1 MLTHKENH
9 VEKKITKKQKII
21 VVAIIVS
28 IAILVNLLSIPRELH
43 ITDSI
48 VLEQGNIFPFD
59 YPYGGE
65 ELPIYRY
72 YVDKENDMVF
82 MESRYEPFYLVLH
95 MDSST
100 VYEANELD
108 SLPKD
113 VQDVFNDESK
123 FIILRNS
130 KERRHVHFD

>member
-1 MLTHKENH
+1 M
-9 VEKKITKKQKII
+9 EKKITKKQKII

-72 YVDKENDMVF
+72 YADKENDMVF

>member
-1 MLTHKENH
+1 M
-9 VEKKITKKQKII
+9 EKNNKKREEVIL
-21 VVAIIVS
+21 VS
-28 IAILVNLLSIPRELH
+28 ILVLFAIVTSFAVLTNLPPRELH
-43 ITDSI
+43 VTDSI
-48 VLEQGNIFPFD
+48 VFEQGNIFPFD

-100 VYEANELD
+100 IYEANELD

-130 KERRHVHFD
+130 EERRHVYFD

>member
-1 MLTHKENH
+1 M
-9 VEKKITKKQKII
+9 EKKHKKREEIFL
-21 VVAIIVS
+21 VS
-28 IAILVNLLSIPRELH
+28 ILVLFAIVTSFAVLTNLPPRELH
-43 ITDSI
+43 VTDSI
-48 VLEQGNIFPFD
+48 VFEQGNIFPFD

-65 ELPIYRY
+65 DLPIYRY

-95 MDSST
+95 MDGST

-123 FIILRNS
+123 FINLCS
-130 KERRHVHFD
+130 DEERRHVYFD

>member
-1 MLTHKENH
+1 M
-9 VEKKITKKQKII
+9 EKKITKKQKII

-48 VLEQGNIFPFD
+48 VLEQVNIFPFD

-100 VYEANELD
+100 AYEANELD

-113 VQDVFNDESK
+113 IQDVFNDESK